1 MFSAS
6 RPFVSAI
13 SALTA
18 APAYTATNGIEL
30 LRRPH
35 LRLYLVEQLLDLR
48 TFELGDIVLIFKK
61 HAERVGNGGRIER
74 NDVELGQRGGP
85 IQRFGNSG
93 RLEHILLAQRLH
105 EGDDLLGKLFADAR
119 DFGADDG

>member
-35 LRLYLVEQLLDLR
+35 LRLHLVEQLLDLR

-74 NDVELGQRGGP
+74 NDAGFGQRGGL
-85 IQRFGNSG
+85 IQRFGDPWA
-93 RLEHILLAQRLH
+93 LEHLC
-105 EGDDLLGKLFADAR
+105 
-119 DFGADDG
+119 